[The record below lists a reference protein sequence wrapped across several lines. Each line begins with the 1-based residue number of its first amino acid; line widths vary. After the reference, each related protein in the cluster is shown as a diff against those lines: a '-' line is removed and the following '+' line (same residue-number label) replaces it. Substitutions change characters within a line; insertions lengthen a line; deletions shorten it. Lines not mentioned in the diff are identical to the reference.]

1 MSDLRAILR
10 STWLLAALG
19 SVVAGIG
26 DSCSGYAGFRPWF
39 LSTGPRR
46 LANTKM
52 RVILRYTRVSAT
64 GSVVAGIRDSC
75 SGYAGFR
82 PWLLAGPPRPANTN
96 SRVGSAGVLA
106 ALGSVVAGIRDSCSG
121 CAGFRPWL
129 LAAGPPHRRK
139 MTHCHARETQKSR
152 VDRRSTRVFV
162 F

>member
-19 SVVAGIG
+19 SVVAGI
-26 DSCSGYAGFRPWF
+26 
-39 LSTGPRR
+39 
-46 LANTKM
+46 
-52 RVILRYTRVSAT
+52 
-64 GSVVAGIRDSC
+64 RDSC

-82 PWLLAGPPRPANTN
+82 PWLLAAGPPRPANANSRGDLRAILRYTRVLAALGSVVAGIRDSCPGYAGFRPWLLAAGPPRPANAN

-139 MTHCHARETQKSR
+139 MTHRHARETQKR
-152 VDRRSTRVFV
+152 V
-162 F
+162 